1 MKHII
6 VLFLG
11 SVVFSPVFSQ
21 AERKHIRQGNGYY
34 EEGEYKK
41 AEESYIEAMEK
52 KPGSFEGAFNLG
64 NVTYRQGRYEDA
76 SNQFELT
83 ATKEADKEATAR
95 SYHNL
100 GNSLLQ
106 GKQYEKS
113 IEAYKNA
120 LRNDPSDNDTK
131 YNLAYAQQML
141 AKQQKQEQEQE
152 QNKDNKDQEEEKDK
166 DKQEQENKDKQDQKD
181 QDQKDQDQ
189 KEQDQKEQQNKGEE
203 ENKDKKQEGK
213 EQPRPDQISKEDA
226 QRLLDALKNDEQ
238 KLLEKLKKK
247 KLKATKMKIEKDW

>member
-6 VLFLG
+6 ILFLG
-11 SVVFSPVFSQ
+11 SAVFSPAFSQ
-21 AERKHIRQGNGYY
+21 AERKHIRQGNGHY

-41 AEESYIEAMEK
+41 AEESYIQAMEK
-52 KPGSFEGAFNLG
+52 KPGSFEGAFNMG
-64 NVTYRQGRYEDA
+64 NATYRQGRYEDA

-83 ATKEADKEATAR
+83 AKKEADKEATAR

-141 AKQQKQEQEQE
+141 AKQQQQEQE
-152 QNKDNKDQEEEKDK
+152 QNQDNKDQEEQKDKDK

-181 QDQKDQDQ
+181 QQEKDQGQKD
-189 KEQDQKEQQNKGEE
+189 QQNKGEE
-203 ENKDKKQEGK
+203 EKKDQKQEGK
-213 EQPRPDQISKEDA
+213 QQPRPDQISKEDA
-226 QRLLDALKNDEQ
+226 QRLLEALKNDEQ
-238 KLLEKLKKK
+238 KLQEKLKKK
-247 KLKATKMKIEKDW
+247 KLKATKIKIEKDW